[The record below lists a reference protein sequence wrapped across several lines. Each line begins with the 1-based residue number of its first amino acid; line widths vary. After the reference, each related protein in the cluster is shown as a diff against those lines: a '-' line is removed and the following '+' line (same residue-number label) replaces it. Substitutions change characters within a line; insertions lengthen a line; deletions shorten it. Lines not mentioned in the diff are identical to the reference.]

1 MVLLENCLSST
12 GMLETARAVRHGEQ
26 RQRLEFVNSEKLH
39 TIVFVL

>member
-12 GMLETARAVRHGEQ
+12 GMLEIARAVRHGEQ
-26 RQRLEFVNSEKLH
+26 RQRREFVNSEKLH